1 MLKTL
6 TVFFLF
12 TIVLHS
18 QVEQSAGVNPYAI
31 DPRFYLD
38 FASYPAE
45 TMDKSRLDVFLK
57 VPYSSIQFVRYGA
70 KYKGAYSVTLTFYD
84 EDKENIQFEK
94 IWNEQIIVDD
104 FLKTNSNSNFNIS
117 YRSNEMYPG
126 TYFMRTIVEDR
137 DSKRSFTTEG
147 TLTLKEYKGSIQVSD
162 VVFIQSRVNSPTAEQ
177 VIPNVSNIFTTRD
190 EGFAFFYEI
199 LSDTSTTIA
208 AKYKIFDAEEEAV
221 LSRDEKIE
229 LTKGENVINQEITFE
244 RLSLGQYQLNVE
256 LYDEN
261 DELITGS
268 SKKFL
273 SKIYGFPNSILDL
286 DEAIKQMMYIAS
298 SDELDSLQAPESF
311 DEKLNRYVSYWGA
324 KDPSP
329 NTEENEVMFEY
340 YRRVAYS
347 NTAFESYYPGW
358 KTDMGMIYI
367 TLGAPDQVDRHPFD
381 YNSKPYEVWDY
392 YDLNKRFIF
401 VDETG
406 FGDYRLLN
414 PVYGDWYRY
423 RY

>member
-12 TIVLHS
+12 TIILHS

-31 DPRFYLD
+31 DPRFFID
-38 FASYPAE
+38 FASYPTE
-45 TMDKSRLDVFLK
+45 TIGKSRLDVFLK

-84 EDKENIQFEK
+84 EEKENIQFEK
-94 IWNEQIIVDD
+94 IWNEQILVDD
-104 FLKTNSNSNFNIS
+104 FLKTNSNSSFNIS

-126 TYFMRTIVEDR
+126 NYFMRTIVEDR
-137 DSKRSFTTEG
+137 DSKKSFTTEG
-147 TLTLKEYKGSIQVSD
+147 TLKLNDYTGAIKVSD
-162 VVFIQSRVNSPTAEQ
+162 VVFIQSKVNSSASQQ

-199 LSDTSTTIA
+199 LSDTVTTISA
-208 AKYKIFDAEEEAV
+208 RYKIFDAEEEVV
-221 LSRDEKIE
+221 LSAEENID
-229 LTKGENVINQEITFE
+229 LVLGENVINQEITFE
-244 RLSLGQYQLNVE
+244 GLSLGEYQLNVE
-256 LYDEN
+256 LYDESEN
-261 DELITGS
+261 LITGS
-268 SKKFL
+268 SKKFI
-273 SKIYGFPNSILDL
+273 SKIYGFPNSILNL

-298 SDELDSLQAPESF
+298 SDELDSLKAPQSF
-311 DEKLNRYVSYWGA
+311 DEKLARYLNFWSE

-329 NTEENEVMFEY
+329 NSEENEVMFEY

-347 NTAFESYYPGW
+347 NSNFESYYPGW

-414 PVYGDWYRY
+414 PAYGDWYRY